1 MQIMTRTVWMAAI
14 AGLGLAV
21 AGVAA
26 WSQASGGA
34 PEFRGNVGPF
44 ALTAEP
50 RATPEISFT
59 DAADKKLTLADFKGR
74 VVLLNFWATW
84 CAPCVEEM
92 PALDRLQAAKGS
104 ADFMVLALALDRQGK
119 PLVEPFLQK
128 LAVKSLPMYIDA
140 SSAAMRAFNLRGL
153 PTTILL
159 DRDGR
164 ELGRLEGPA
173 KWDSPEAA
181 AFLQHFIDPKSPP
194 KGS

>member
-1 MQIMTRTVWMAAI
+1 MNRTFWMAAI
-14 AGLGLAV
+14 AGLALGV

-44 ALTAEP
+44 ALTAAP
-50 RATPEISFT
+50 RAVPEIHFT
-59 DAADKKLTLADFKGR
+59 DATDKKLTLADFKGR
-74 VVLLNFWATW
+74 FVLLNFWATW

-92 PALDRLQAAKGS
+92 PALDRLQAAKGG
-104 ADFMVLALALDRQGK
+104 ADFAVVALALDRQGR

-153 PTTILL
+153 PTTVLL
-159 DRDGR
+159 DRDGN

-181 AFLQHFIDPKSPP
+181 AFLQHFLDARPSP

>member
-1 MQIMTRTVWMAAI
+1 MTRTVWMAAI
-14 AGLGLAV
+14 VGAGLAA

-34 PEFRGNVGPF
+34 PKFRGNLGPF
-44 ALTAEP
+44 AATAEL
-50 RATPEISFT
+50 RATPEIRFT
-59 DAADKKLTLADFKGR
+59 DAADKPLTLADFKGR

-92 PALDRLQAAKGS
+92 PSLDRLQAAKGS
-104 ADFMVLALALDRQGK
+104 PDFAVVALALDRQGR
-119 PLVEPFLQK
+119 PLVEPFLEK

-140 SSAAMRAFNLRGL
+140 SSASMRAFNLRGL

-159 DRDGR
+159 DREGR
-164 ELGRLEGPA
+164 ELGRLEGAA

-181 AFLQHFIDPKSPP
+181 AFIAHFINAKSPP

>member
-1 MQIMTRTVWMAAI
+1 MKRTAWMAAI
-14 AGLGLAV
+14 AGLGLAA
-21 AGVAA
+21 AGFAA
-26 WSQASGGA
+26 WSQSTRGA

-44 ALTAEP
+44 AATAEP
-50 RATPEISFT
+50 RVTPEIRFT
-59 DAADKKLTLADFKGR
+59 DAADKPLTLADFKGR

-92 PALDRLQAAKGS
+92 PALDRLQAAKGG
-104 ADFMVLALALDRQGK
+104 ADFAVVALALDRQGK
-119 PLVEPFLQK
+119 PLVEPFLEK
-128 LAVKSLPMYIDA
+128 LAVKSLPMYIDS

-153 PTTILL
+153 PTTVLL
-159 DRDGR
+159 DREGR

-181 AFLQHFIDPKSPP
+181 SFIEHYLKSPP